1 MSVFFTP
8 LGAQENAGTSAG
20 AASDVSNAQVVLASN
35 STSSAYLVTLLEEGT
50 TDVKGSFTLAGQSMV
65 FIHKG
70 KFEKIFAQN
79 AGVKLTKC
87 SYPRG

>member
-8 LGAQENAGTSAG
+8 LAAYENAGTNAG
-20 AASDVSNAQVVLASN
+20 AASDVSNAEVVFVSN
-35 STSSAYLVTLLEEGT
+35 SSATAYNVTLLEEGSS
-50 TDVKGSFTLAGQSMV
+50 DVKGNFTLPGQGMV

-70 KFEKIFAQN
+70 KFEKIFASN
-79 AGVKLTKC
+79 TAVRLTKC